1 VLVNVSQDAGH
12 FLRPVKTREGSV
24 GSGSDSKP
32 GSNFA
37 FCKPACQWCESE
49 SGFRME
55 IPGKRPSFSGRIA
68 RLSDQD
74 HRGLVER
81 VVKLCA
87 LASYVA

>member
-12 FLRPVKTREGSV
+12 FLRPVKTREGCV

-55 IPGKRPSFSGRIA
+55 IPAKRPLSPAELPDCPIRITEVWW
-68 RLSDQD
+68 REL
-74 HRGLVER
+74 
-81 VVKLCA
+81 
-87 LASYVA
+87 